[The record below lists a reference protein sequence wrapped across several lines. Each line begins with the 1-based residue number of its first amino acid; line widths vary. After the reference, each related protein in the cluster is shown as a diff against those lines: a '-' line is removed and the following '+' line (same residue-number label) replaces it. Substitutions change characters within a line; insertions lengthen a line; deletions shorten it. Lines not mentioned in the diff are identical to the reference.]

1 MKKIFSISLLI
12 FVAQFALA
20 QADEKE
26 SPLRDMKFRN
36 VGPAGMSGR
45 VTSVDV
51 DLKNEQII
59 YAGTASGGLWRS
71 ESGGQAWESIF
82 DHEATANIG
91 VVKINQ
97 QNTDVIWVGTG
108 EGNPRNSHNTGKG
121 IYKSIDRGK
130 TWKLMGLENTRNI
143 HRIIIHPQN
152 ADIIYVA
159 AIGVAWGE
167 SEDRG
172 VFKTTDGGQTW
183 NKILY
188 VNPKTGAADLVMDH
202 QNPDKLMVS
211 MWEYR
216 RWPWFFKSGGEGS
229 GLYVTFDSGKNWTKR
244 TDKDGLP
251 KGELGRIGLALSK
264 SNPKVA
270 YALVENKEKN
280 ALYKS
285 TDGGFKWNR
294 ISDNPNIGNRPFYYS
309 DIYVDPNNEDII
321 YSLWTFL
328 SKSKDGGKTWTKVP
342 YTTIHPDHHAFWQ
355 HPEKSNF
362 LIEGNDGGMNISRDA
377 GKTWRFVE
385 NLPLA
390 QFYHINIDNELP
402 YNIYGGMQDNGSW
415 VGPAYTWKS
424 GGIRNAQWQEIFF
437 GDGFDV
443 VPDPDDVRWIYAM
456 SQGGNVA
463 RIDKETGNKKTV
475 KPRHPDGVKLRFNWN
490 AAIAQDP
497 FDNSTIYFGSQFVHK
512 STNKGND
519 WEVISPDLTTN
530 DTAYQKQLESG
541 GLTYDVT
548 GAENYTT
555 ILAIAPSALKQG
567 EIWASTDDGK
577 LHVTKDGGENWKDI
591 SGALKGA
598 PEGAWIPFLHVS
610 EYNEG
615 EAFVVVNDYRRD
627 HWAPYIFYT
636 TNYGKSFTNIAVA
649 EVMKS
654 FCLSVIQDPVEEN
667 LLFAG
672 CDDGLFYSLDKG
684 ANWKKWGDDFPTVQ
698 VSDLKIQKREKDLIV
713 GTFGRAAWVLDD
725 LEPLRQLANN
735 ESKTDENTLTVFAP
749 PTAYQ
754 ANYLNASG
762 TRFAGHALYKGQ
774 NRAGGARLSF
784 WVNIPEND
792 SVLKKIKKVTLEIYN
807 ADGEKVR
814 TLKRDYHDGLNRT
827 HWGLG
832 GKGVF
837 YPQRKERSKKDWE
850 NEPGGNAVLPG
861 KYKLVFT
868 LGENKDST
876 EIDVQFDP
884 RVDISLTELKL
895 LQDYFLKVQVWVT
908 AMDSATYRLNKIQN
922 NLKTLSALAKN
933 IEEDSLRKDYEKRIK
948 TLNDSI
954 NELEIMVFGKE
965 NVKGYFDQPETW
977 YSAQGEVMSYAWLNK
992 GKPTQSQE
1000 IVLKEFEGTSAKA
1013 LHKINTFIAQ
1023 DWEGFKSFVK
1033 ENPLPMFEEIKTTKD

>member
-1 MKKIFSISLLI
+1 MKNLFTFLLI
-12 FVAQFALA
+12 VLTVQFAFA
-20 QADEKE
+20 QTEENKK
-26 SPLRDMKFRN
+26 PLRDMKFRN

-45 VTSVDV
+45 VTSIDV
-51 DLKNEQII
+51 DLKNEQVI

-71 ESGGQAWESIF
+71 ESGGQTWESIF
-82 DHEATANIG
+82 DHEATASIG
-91 VVKINQ
+91 AVALSQ

-108 EGNPRNSHNTGKG
+108 EGNPRNSHNSGKG

-130 TWKLMGLENTRNI
+130 TWQLMGLENTRNI
-143 HRIIIHPQN
+143 HKIIIHPQN
-152 ADIIYVA
+152 PNVVYVA

-167 SEDRG
+167 GADRG
-172 VFKTTDGGQTW
+172 IFKTTDGGQTW

-188 VNPKTGAADLVMDH
+188 INERTGAADMVMDF

-216 RWPWFFKSGGEGS
+216 RWPWFFNSGGEGS
-229 GLYVTFDSGKNWTKR
+229 GLYVTFDGGKNWKER

-251 KGELGRIGLALSK
+251 EGELGRIGLALSK

-270 YALVENKEKN
+270 YALVENKKKN

-294 ISDNPNIGNRPFYYS
+294 VSDNPDIGNRPFYYS
-309 DIYVDPNNEDII
+309 DIHIDPNNEDII

-342 YTTIHPDHHAFWQ
+342 YTTIHPDHHAFWI
-355 HPEKSNF
+355 HPTNSNF

-415 VGPAYTWKS
+415 VGPGYSWS
-424 GGIRNAQWQEIFF
+424 RGGIRNAQWQELFF

-443 VPDPDDVRWIYAM
+443 MPDPDDVRWVYAM
-456 SQGGNVA
+456 SQEGNVA
-463 RIDKETGNKKTV
+463 RIDKETGNKKSI
-475 KPRHPDGVKLRFNWN
+475 KPRHPDGIKLRFNWN

-497 FDNSTIYFGSQFVHK
+497 FSNNTLYYGSQFVHK
-512 STNKGND
+512 SVDKGDN

-530 DTAYQKQLESG
+530 DTAHQKQLESG

-555 ILAIAPSALKQG
+555 ILAIAPSTLKQG
-567 EIWASTDDGK
+567 EIWVSTDDGK
-577 LHVTKDGGENWKDI
+577 LHVTTDGGANWKDI
-591 SGALKGA
+591 SGGLKGA
-598 PEGAWIPFLHVS
+598 PVGAWIPFIHVS

-615 EAFVVVNDYRRD
+615 EAFVIVNDYRRD
-627 HWAPYIFYT
+627 HWAPYIFHT

-649 EVMKS
+649 DVMKS

-672 CDDGLFYSLDKG
+672 CDDGLYFSLDKG
-684 ANWKKWGDDFPTVQ
+684 ANWEKWGDDFPTVQ

-725 LEPLRQLANN
+725 IEPLRQLANKN
-735 ESKTDENTLTVFAP
+735 NKIDEKRLSVFTP
-749 PTAYQ
+749 PTAYRASMKQ
-754 ANYLNASG
+754 ANG
-762 TRFAGHALYKGQ
+762 TRFAGNVIYQGE
-774 NRAGGARLSF
+774 NRGSQGRLSF

-792 SVLKKIKKVTLEIYN
+792 STLKKVKKVTIEIYN
-807 ADGEKVR
+807 TDGEKIR

-827 HWGLG
+827 PWGLSA
-832 GKGVF
+832 KGVF
-837 YPQRKERSKKDWE
+837 YPKRKERSKKELE
-850 NEPGGNAVLPG
+850 NEPRGNAVLPG

-876 EIDVQFDP
+876 EIDVKFDP
-884 RVDISLTELKL
+884 RVDISLNDMKL
-895 LQDYFLKVQVWVT
+895 LEAYFLKGALLIT
-908 AMDSATYRLNKIQN
+908 TMDSATMRLNKIQS

-933 IEEDSLRKDYEKRIK
+933 IENDSLKKDYEKRIK
-948 TLNDSI
+948 MLNDSI
-954 NELEIMVFGKE
+954 NQLEIMVFGKE
-965 NVKGYFDQPETW
+965 DVKGYFDQTETW
-977 YSAQGEVMSYAWLNK
+977 NYALGEVFSYAWLNK
-992 GKPTQSQE
+992 GKPIQNQE
-1000 IVLKEFEGTSAKA
+1000 IVLKEFEHTTSKM
-1013 LHKINTFIAQ
+1013 LDKINTFIAE
-1023 DWEGFKSFVK
+1023 DWNAFKTFVA
-1033 ENPLPMFEEIKTTKD
+1033 ENPLPLFED